1 MTDRYPPHIVPAA
14 AACLVLLCKRPA
26 LGHSKQRLA
35 AQLGLEPALE
45 IAQHLLDCALED
57 LQHWPGSKA
66 LAPDHPDHSAWAQ
79 ARCPQALCLAQH
91 EGNLGQ
97 RLNDLDR
104 RLRAQGQHR
113 LLFIGSDC
121 PALLPSDY
129 HAVSELLDSH
139 DTVLLKARD
148 GGVVLMASNRPW
160 PDLRDLPWS
169 TAHLAQTLADK
180 CRAAGHSLLQTGDY
194 FDIDHRDD
202 LQLLALALA
211 QDARPARLRLRDA
224 VRDLGVP
231 AHV

>member
-35 AQLGLEPALE
+35 AQLGLEGTP
-45 IAQHLLDCALED
+45 
-57 LQHWPGSKA
+57 
-66 LAPDHPDHSAWAQ
+66 
-79 ARCPQALCLAQH
+79 
-91 EGNLGQ
+91 GQ

-231 AHV
+231 AHA